1 MAVDTRRSNIEIIA
15 DILRLGHTK
24 KTDIMYGCDLCF
36 SQAQRYLPFLLDKGL
51 LKEDAHIKGRRTYQP
66 TIEGKKLL
74 VHIERVRELMNL
86 PDRDAYAGDDS
97 RLAGQLSPRATR

>member
-1 MAVDTRRSNIEIIA
+1 MDTRRSNIEIIA

-36 SQAQRYLPFLLDKGL
+36 SQAQRYLPFLLEKGL
-51 LKEDAHIKGRRTYQP
+51 LKEDARVKGRRTYQP
-66 TIEGKKLL
+66 TAEGKRLL

-86 PDRDAYAGDDS
+86 PDRDAYAGDDARVNGEVSS
-97 RLAGQLSPRATR
+97 RASR